1 MASALRIA
9 LTGGI
14 GSGKSTISAKFER
27 LGVPVIDSD
36 VVSRKVVQPNE
47 PCLKKITNQFG
58 KTILDEENK
67 LDREKLRNIIFNDSQ
82 AKDKLENILHPAIY
96 EEIEKQA
103 ADVDYPYCLIVIPL
117 LIETQAMGKFDR
129 VLVVDIPEETQ
140 LQRTVERDN
149 KPAESIM
156 DIIKSQTSREQ
167 RLKFAD
173 DVINNDTRVED
184 LDKPIQ
190 TLHDKYLKLAKT
202 QQTL

>member
-1 MASALRIA
+1 MANALRIA

-36 VVSRKVVQPNE
+36 VISRKVVQSDK
-47 PCLKKITNQFG
+47 PCLKKITNEFG
-58 KTILDEENK
+58 NTILDEENK
-67 LDREKLRNIIFNDSQ
+67 LDREKLRNIIFNDLQ

-117 LIETQAMGKFDR
+117 LIETQAMSKFDR
-129 VLVVDIPEETQ
+129 ILVVDIPKETQ

-149 KPAESIM
+149 KSAKNIM
-156 DIIKSQTSREQ
+156 NIIRSQTSREQ

-173 DVINNDTRVED
+173 DVINNDTRIED
-184 LDKPIQ
+184 LDKSIEI
-190 TLHDKYLKLAKT
+190 LHDKYLKLAKT
-202 QQTL
+202 